1 MRGGAVR
8 LFLVFVAL
16 TGMKFVRLPQLSV
29 VVVTGTDAPKIAN
42 NLCTAN
48 VLTLGVGE
56 GGEAFITEVR
66 GKMLGH
72 VCLYRT
78 DPGLILIGAGPS
90 SSGASSTGEEAVSQA
105 AAVVAHLDRYTLR
118 EDSVPTDASGEYA
131 GLLLDRELAASLD
144 PSLASLC
151 DGVADGK
158 LVTRSI
164 TTAVSEL
171 LGDGAGVAESLA
183 CYSVPWWE
191 GGAVLI
197 LAEPSLVDRLA
208 DRLRQR
214 GHADTSGVVEVD
226 EAEFHRLRIEA
237 FFPWFGVDVNATH
250 LPQEA
255 DRDRV
260 AISFTKGCYL
270 GQETVARLDAL
281 GQVQKKLVRFRITCC
296 EPPAQGTE
304 LRDGEKVVGRL
315 TSVAADGSAQSLVMN
330 SFVALGFARRSHFE
344 PGSRASGMTE
354 SGAEIQAVVDAV
366 MR

>member
-1 MRGGAVR
+1 
-8 LFLVFVAL
+8 VFVAL

-29 VVVTGTDAPKIAN
+29 VVVTGADAPKIAN

-48 VLTLGVGE
+48 VLTLGVGD
-56 GGEAFITEVR
+56 GSEAFITEVR

-78 DPGLILIGAGPS
+78 DSGLKLIGAGLN
-90 SSGASSTGEEAVSQA
+90 SSGLNSSGLSSIGEDATSQA
-105 AAVVAHLDRYTLR
+105 SAIAAHLDRYTLR
-118 EDSVPTDASGEYA
+118 EDSVPTDASGEHA

-144 PSLASLC
+144 ASLASLC
-151 DGVADGK
+151 DGVAEGK

-164 TTAVSEL
+164 TAAVSEL
-171 LGDGAGVAESLA
+171 VGDGAVATESLA

-214 GHADTSGVVEVD
+214 QHADTSDVVEVD
-226 EAEFHRLRIEA
+226 EAEFHRLRIGA
-237 FFPWFGVDVNATH
+237 FFPWYGVDVKAAH

-281 GQVQKKLVRFRITCC
+281 GQVQKKLVRFRITCS
-296 EPPAQGTE
+296 EKPSPGTE
-304 LRDGEKVVGRL
+304 LRDGDKVVGRL
-315 TSVAADGSAQSLVMN
+315 TSVAADGSVQSLVTN

-344 PGSRASGMTE
+344 AGSKAIGVTE
-354 SGAEIQAVVDAV
+354 SGAEIQAVVDEV

>member
-1 MRGGAVR
+1 
-8 LFLVFVAL
+8 
-16 TGMKFVRLPQLSV
+16 MKFVLLPQLSV
-29 VVVTGTDAPKIAN
+29 VVVTGADAPKIAN

-48 VLTLGVGE
+48 VLTLGVGD
-56 GGEAFITEVR
+56 GSEAFITEVR

-144 PSLASLC
+144 ASLASLC

-158 LVTRSI
+158 LVARSI

-171 LGDGAGVAESLA
+171 LGDGAGVAGSLV

-214 GHADTSGVVEVD
+214 GHADASGVVEVE

-237 FFPWFGVDVNATH
+237 FFPWYGVDVNATH

-255 DRDRV
+255 DRDRI

-281 GQVQKKLVRFRITCC
+281 GQVQKKLVRFRITCS
-296 EPPAQGTE
+296 EKPSPGTE

-315 TSVAADGSAQSLVMN
+315 TSVAADGLAQSLVMN
-330 SFVALGFARRSHFE
+330 SFVAMGFARRSHFE
-344 PGSRASGMTE
+344 PGSRASGVTE
-354 SGAEIQAVVDAV
+354 SGAEIQAVVDEV